1 MTTVPLTAEPLTIAP
16 PEIGVPSLGQIHGLR
31 AEPLE
36 TKLPEIVESRGVHH
50 LHIASLRRTR
60 KSRAY
65 LVELCRTVLRE
76 RLWPE
81 RFPPREELPHCKYL
95 SRAKRV
101 LKSDPRTKDLPLER
115 MRKTIM
121 RAGYRER

>member
-65 LVELCRTVLRE
+65 LVELSEPYCGSVCGRNASHLEKNCRT
-76 RLWPE
+76 
-81 RFPPREELPHCKYL
+81 
-95 SRAKRV
+95 AN
-101 LKSDPRTKDLPLER
+101 
-115 MRKTIM
+115 I
-121 RAGYRER
+121 